1 MRKFIVLLCFIA
13 GIAGAVETKPVAFN
27 FRSITV
33 SQVVQ
38 VIYGEA
44 LNDPYVID
52 PDVLADQRPVSFRY
66 DAGAG
71 DLRAFVSSFL
81 QSVGLA
87 VVRRGGVDYVGKKV
101 PVEKPDPEL
110 EVFVYLPRYRDGS
123 YLADIL
129 GPLFK
134 GSFTARRTVAVPAGD
149 KSPQVAAPPT
159 SAAASIDRKS
169 DTLVFSGTAG
179 EIAKLRRALEQVDI
193 ASGEVA
199 VRAVVYEVATGSDD
213 GSAFSLALNI
223 LGGRLGLNLGDAGAL
238 ANAVTFKSGTID
250 AAISALSSDSRFK
263 AISTPRM
270 RVRSGAQAHLTV
282 GQDVPTLGA
291 VSFPQGGGQVVQSVE
306 YRSSGVILGITP
318 QVREASIDLQVDQ
331 QISDFVK
338 TDTGVNGS
346 PTLTKRSFTTDVTV
360 ADGEL
365 VVLGGL
371 TQDKKN
377 EARSGLS
384 FLPKFLQSSRLSDT
398 RTELLLLLQVDRVIR

>member
-1 MRKFIVLLCFIA
+1 MRKIIVLLCFIA
-13 GIAGAVETKPVAFN
+13 RAAGAVEARPVAFN
-27 FRSITV
+27 FRSIPV

-38 VIYGEA
+38 VIYSEA

-52 PDVLADQRPVSFRY
+52 PDVLADQRLVSFRY

-71 DLRAFVSSFL
+71 DMRAFVSSFL

-87 VVRRGGVDYVGKKV
+87 VVRRGGVDYVGKKAQ
-101 PVEKPDPEL
+101 VEKPDPEL
-110 EVFVYLPRYRDGS
+110 EVFVYRPRYRDGS

-134 GSFTARRTVAVPAGD
+134 GAFTARRSVALPTGD
-149 KSPQVAAPPT
+149 KSPQVAAPST
-159 SAAASIDRKS
+159 SAAAAIDRKS

-179 EIAKLRRALEQVDI
+179 EVVKLKRALEQVDI

-199 VRAVVYEVATGSDD
+199 VRAVVYEVATGNDD

-223 LGGRLGLNLGDAGAL
+223 LGGRLGLNIGDAGAL
-238 ANAVTFKSGTID
+238 ASAVTFKSGTID

-318 QVREASIDLQVDQ
+318 QVREAGIDLQVDQ

-346 PTLTKRSFTTDVTV
+346 PTLTKRSFSTDVTV

-371 TQDKKN
+371 TQDKSS

-384 FLPKFLQSSRLSDT
+384 FLPSFLHSSRLSGT
-398 RTELLLLLQVDRVIR
+398 RTELLLLLQVDRVLR